1 MTRASK
7 NYQQRIW
14 EQLHATPNKTSTE
27 LGILMGVEQ
36 ATVSH
41 YLTQL
46 FRRKMVERKH
56 RTWIN
61 DNARQQTNFEY
72 SAVGTKYA
80 VRPVTL
86 IPAHPRKPYA
96 VHAQERRDAAAAA
109 AEATASQI
117 KWKDI
122 LTPVPVPVPVPVPLP
137 LDYDIENMTVKQ
149 ARALREQLNNFFGG
163 GK

>member
-46 FRRKMVERKH
+46 YRRQMVERKH
-56 RTWIN
+56 RTFIN
-61 DNARQQTNFEY
+61 ENARQQTCHEY
-72 SAVGTKYA
+72 TALGTRYQIKPIALIPANPRKTYA
-80 VRPVTL
+80 VR
-86 IPAHPRKPYA
+86 
-96 VHAQERRDAAAAA
+96 AQERRDAAIAR
-109 AEATASQI
+109 AE
-117 KWKDI
+117 KWI
-122 LTPVPVPVPVPVPLP
+122 PVSTPTPYQPPERPVVHEVFGAI
-137 LDYDIENMTVKQ
+137 DIESLTVRQ
-149 ARALREQLNNFFGG
+149 ARELRAKLNEFFRGAE
-163 GK
+163 

>member
-1 MTRASK
+1 MTTQ
-7 NYQQRIW
+7 NYQKRIW

-80 VRPVTL
+80 VRPVAL
-86 IPAHPRKPYA
+86 IPAQPRKTYA
-96 VHAQERRDAAAAA
+96 VRAQERRDAAIAR
-109 AEATASQI
+109 AE
-117 KWKDI
+117 KWI
-122 LTPVPVPVPVPVPLP
+122 PVSTPTPYQPPERPVVHEVFGAI
-137 LDYDIENMTVKQ
+137 DIESLTVRQ
-149 ARALREQLNNFFGG
+149 ARELRAKLNNFFGG

>member
-1 MTRASK
+1 MNRPSK

-14 EQLHATPNKTSTE
+14 EQLIATPHKTSTE

-56 RTWIN
+56 RTFIN
-61 DNARQQTNFEY
+61 ENARQQTCNEY
-72 SAVGTKYA
+72 TALGNKYV
-80 VRPVTL
+80 VRPVAL
-86 IPAHPRKPYA
+86 IPAQPRKHYDVKPEP
-96 VHAQERRDAAAAA
+96 QE
-109 AEATASQI
+109 I

-122 LTPVPVPVPVPVPLP
+122 PVVHAPLPAPLPLP
-137 LDYDIENMTVKQ
+137 LDYDIDNMTVKQ
-149 ARALREQLNNFFGG
+149 ARALRDQLNDFFGG